1 MTSGKVWFITGA
13 TRGLGASIARA
24 AMAAGDRIVATGRNT
39 KALETSLGKALENL
53 LLLRMDVNDE
63 AEVAAAVKEAEA
75 CFGRIDVLVNNA
87 GYGQIGAFEEVSVRD
102 VDDQFKTNVF
112 GLFGV
117 TRAVLPIMRRQ
128 RAGRIFNISS
138 VVGYIG
144 RPRLSIYVASKFAV
158 SGFSEAL
165 ALEVAPF
172 GIKVTVVE
180 PGVFRTDFADASSVR
195 FGDVVISDYA
205 EASATM
211 KGFMAS
217 ANHKQQGDPEK
228 LAKALVMLAESDA
241 PPVHFPVG
249 ADALQ
254 RFAEKH
260 AAVDNDVARWRDLAL
275 ATAYDNS

>member
-1 MTSGKVWFITGA
+1 MRKEKVWFITGA
-13 TRGLGASIARA
+13 TRGIGASIARA
-24 AMAAGDRIVATGRNT
+24 ALAAGDKVVATGRNT
-39 KALETSLGKALENL
+39 TALETSLGKASETMSI
-53 LLLRMDVNDE
+53 LRMDVNDPV
-63 AEVAAAVKEAEA
+63 EVAAAVKQAEVN
-75 CFGRIDVLVNNA
+75 FGRIDVLVNNA

-102 VDDQFKTNVF
+102 VADQFETNVF
-112 GLFGV
+112 GLFNV
-117 TRAVLPIMRRQ
+117 TRNVLPIMRCQ
-128 RAGRIFNISS
+128 RTGRIFNISS

-144 RPRLSIYVASKFAV
+144 RPRLAIYVASKFAV

-205 EASATM
+205 QASAAMRELMDNT
-211 KGFMAS
+211 
-217 ANHKQQGDPEK
+217 NHKQKGSPEK
-228 LAKALVMLAESDA
+228 LAKAILLLAETDA
-241 PPVHFPVG
+241 PPVHFPAG

-260 AAVDNDVARWRDLAL
+260 AAVDEDVTRWRDLAL
-275 ATAYDNS
+275 ATAYDDS

>member
-1 MTSGKVWFITGA
+1 MTRSKVWFITGA

-24 AMAAGDRIVATGRNT
+24 AMAAGDRIVATGRNIT
-39 KALETSLGKALENL
+39 ALETSLGKASENL
-53 LLLRMDVNDE
+53 FVLRMDVNDE

-87 GYGQIGAFEEVSVRD
+87 GYGQIGAFEEVSIRD

-112 GLFGV
+112 GLFSV

-195 FGDVVISDYA
+195 FGDVLISDYA
-205 EASATM
+205 EASAAM
-211 KGFMAS
+211 KDFMAR
-217 ANHKQQGDPEK
+217 ANHQQQGDPEK
-228 LAKALVMLAESDA
+228 LAKALLTLAESDA

-260 AAVDNDVARWRDLAL
+260 AAVVNDVARWRDLAL

>member
-24 AMAAGDRIVATGRNT
+24 AMATGDRVVATGRDT
-39 KALETSLGKALENL
+39 LALETSLEKASENL
-53 LLLRMDVNDE
+53 LVLRMDVNDE
-63 AEVAAAVKEAEA
+63 AQVAAAVKEAEA

-102 VDDQFKTNVF
+102 VDAQFKTNVF
-112 GLFGV
+112 GLFSV

-128 RAGRIFNISS
+128 RAGQIFNISS

-172 GIKVTVVE
+172 GIKVTAVE

-205 EASATM
+205 EASVAM
-211 KGFMAS
+211 KDFMAR

-228 LAKALVMLAESDA
+228 LAKALVTLAESDA

-260 AAVDNDVARWRDLAL
+260 VAVDNDVARWRDLAL